1 MRSWL
6 AAFLLLGAIGCGH
19 SSKVSP
25 VRFALAEPVWAV
37 DDQRDVA
44 EKPSDNVFAQKL
56 YFTDQLLYG
65 RVDDSMRLLK
75 DRRAMNVNSRGGVP
89 DSSWWTNRIG
99 LRELSAEDIKRGPN
113 QYPDGPSTQE
123 PWTVTGGKVGG
134 RAPGF
139 IIEDARGDRYV
150 IKLDPAGKPAIE
162 TSTDVIVQRLLHAFG
177 YHVPENSVVTFT
189 REQLYLASGATQ
201 EDPFGNKEPMGEND
215 LDEILARGARR
226 DARYRALAS
235 RYVPGIPLGGFPQ
248 EGVRDDDPN
257 DVVPHEHRREVRAI
271 GVVYNWLLHTD
282 VKEDNTLDV
291 YVTDENGRRF
301 VRHYMLDFGHG
312 LGANGLLG
320 QRYGDGYLEY
330 FDWEY
335 FSKSL
340 FALGFYVRPW
350 EGYEVPNHPG
360 VGLFLIERYKP
371 WKWRPQ
377 APYFP
382 IRFLD
387 RFDTYWASKIILAFS
402 KEHLRAAVEAGE
414 LGDPRSEN
422 YLVETLHGRARVLA
436 RWAFEQ
442 VNPLDE
448 FEIDPSGRLCFS
460 DLLLAHGLGSASSS
474 TRYRAVAFDENG
486 RLSGSST
493 IQNASEAGRACAEKA
508 LKDALPYQIIS
519 VQTLRGDLALG
530 PVEVHIARVEGAH
543 RIVGIHRQ

>member
-1 MRSWL
+1 MRPWL
-6 AAFLLLGAIGCGH
+6 ATLFVLGAIGCGH
-19 SSKVSP
+19 SSKISP

-37 DDQRDVA
+37 DDRHHVT

-65 RVDDSMRLLK
+65 RLDNSMRLLK

-99 LRELSAEDIKRGPN
+99 FEELSAEEVRRGPN

-162 TSTDVIVQRLLHAFG
+162 TSTDVIVQRLLYAFG
-177 YHVPENSVVTFT
+177 YHVPENSVVTFK
-189 REQLYLASGATQ
+189 REQLHLAPDATQ

-215 LDEILARGARR
+215 LDDILERGVQRGAH
-226 DARYRALAS
+226 YRALAS

-291 YVTDENGRRF
+291 YVTGEDGKRF

-335 FSKSL
+335 FFKSL
-340 FALGFYVRPW
+340 FAFGFYVRPW
-350 EGYEVPNHPG
+350 EGYEIPDHPE
-360 VGLFLIERYKP
+360 VGLFLVERYKP

-387 RFDTYWASKIILAFS
+387 RFDTYWASKIILAFGQ
-402 KEHLRAAVEAGE
+402 EHLRAAVEAGE
-414 LGDPRSEN
+414 LGDPSSED
-422 YLVETLHGRARVLA
+422 YLIETLQGRARILA

-448 FEIDPSGRLCFS
+448 FEIDASHRLCFS
-460 DLLLAHGLGSASSS
+460 DLLLVHGLGPKSPA
-474 TRYRAVAFDENG
+474 TRYHTVGFDEDG
-486 RLSGSST
+486 KSSGLSAT
-493 IQNASEAGRACAEKA
+493 QNASESGRVCAEEM
-508 LKDALPYQIIS
+508 LNDSLSYQVIS
-519 VQTLRGDLALG
+519 LETLRGDRALD
-530 PVEVHIARVEGAH
+530 PVEVHIARVEDAH